1 MFHAFP
7 LFTNGWIYS
16 KHLNSANKV
25 VHSARCGTQD
35 LYNTDA
41 PDMNESQ
48 SWSLSSLNF
57 LSADLTWLDMY
68 IWLSVLNPCLHSGE
82 TWYDLNNWCFWL
94 LNILNLLNKN
104 NHKWLQM
111 SLCLEQNSL
120 RELKKKKRF
129 RTTTGLSMDMWYE
142 FAAGCNRSIFGRL
155 RKVIATWLRC

>member
-25 VHSARCGTQD
+25 VHSARCETQD

-120 RELKKKKRF
+120 RELKKKNVSEQQQACRWIC
-129 RTTTGLSMDMWYE
+129 GMNLQLGAIEASL
-142 FAAGCNRSIFGRL
+142 AGCE
-155 RKVIATWLRC
+155 KW